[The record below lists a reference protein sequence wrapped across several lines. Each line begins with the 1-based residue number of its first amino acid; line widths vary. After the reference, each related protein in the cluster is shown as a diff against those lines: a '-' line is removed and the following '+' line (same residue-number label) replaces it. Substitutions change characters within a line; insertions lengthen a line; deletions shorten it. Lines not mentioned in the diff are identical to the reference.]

1 MRKTFSSAWLR
12 TWPACVSLVLV
23 LSASGAWA
31 QTPSSATPL
40 TAPAPAADTSVPAL
54 LSAAT
59 RASVDQAATKALA
72 DTGVPGASV
81 AVVKD
86 AEIAYAEA
94 YGDARIDPPLAARP
108 DMRYSIGSISKQF
121 TATAVLMLAEEGK
134 LSLDDHVSRFLP
146 DLTRAN
152 EVTLRELLSQT
163 SGYSDYW
170 PQDYVPPMMLRP
182 VSAEEILKLWAD
194 KPLDFDPG
202 TKWQYS
208 NTNYVIA
215 GLIIEKVS
223 GMPLLQFLQTRIFA
237 PLGMQSVLNVDRSRL
252 GDTDATGYLRYAL
265 GPPRPAPKEGAGW
278 LFAMGE
284 LAMTASDLAKW
295 DISIINQSLLKP
307 ASYKEMETEVKLKDG
322 GSTSYG
328 LGVFVTRMSGH
339 RVIAHSGEVSGF
351 VSDNLIFPDDRAAV
365 AVLTNEDASAA
376 ASMIAHAVG
385 PLLISGEDASAAR
398 DQEQAL
404 AIFKGLQHGKIDRSL
419 FTDNAN
425 SYFTPQALSDFA
437 SSLGPLGEPREFT
450 QSGGDNRGGMT
461 YLHYTA
467 KFPNKTLAVSIYK
480 MPDGKIEQYLVM
492 PQE

>member
-1 MRKTFSSAWLR
+1 VRKLFWSRRLQMRLVFL
-12 TWPACVSLVLV
+12 SLVLA
-23 LSASGAWA
+23 LAAGAA
-31 QTPSSATPL
+31 RSQSSSSTAGTQ
-40 TAPAPAADTSVPAL
+40 APAPAG

-59 RASVDQAATKALA
+59 RASIDHAAAKALT
-72 DTGVPGASV
+72 DTGVPSASL
-81 AVVKD
+81 AVVKND
-86 AEIAYAEA
+86 EIAYAQA
-94 YGDARIDPPLAARP
+94 YGDARIDPPLLARR

-121 TATAVLMLAEEGK
+121 TATAVLMLVEEGK

-152 EVTLRELLSQT
+152 EVTVRELLSHT

-182 VSAEEILKLWAD
+182 ISADEILKLWAD

-215 GLIIEKVS
+215 GVIIEKVS

-237 PLGMQSVLNVDRSRL
+237 PLGMQSVSDVDRSRL

-307 ASYKEMETEVKLKDG
+307 SSYKEMETEVKLKNDEG
-322 GSTSYG
+322 TSYG
-328 LGVFVTRMSGH
+328 LGVFIGKMSGH
-339 RVIAHSGEVSGF
+339 RIIAHSGEVSGF
-351 VSDNLIFPDDRAAV
+351 VSDNIVFPDDRAAV
-365 AVLTNEDASAA
+365 AVLTNEDASGA
-376 ASMIAHAVG
+376 ASMIAHQIG
-385 PLLISGEDASAAR
+385 PLLIAGEDASASR
-398 DQEQAL
+398 DKEQAMS
-404 AIFKGLQHGKIDRSL
+404 IFKGLQHGTIDRSL

-425 SYFTPQALSDFA
+425 SYFTALAVSDFA
-437 SSLGPLGEPREFT
+437 ASLGPLGEPQDFT
-450 QSGGDNRGGMT
+450 QSGDDNRGGMT
-461 YLHYTA
+461 YLRYVA